1 MVKHTKL
8 KTISDKIIKFK
19 KYTPPQS
26 NNPDLPPL
34 YHIILSASTKGSG
47 KTHNCCLL
55 LQNYYDAGFKAETGE
70 PVQMRIIWVSGGTS
84 RSKQNAILDT
94 LKGLKK
100 EDRIDVDDN
109 IDDKL
114 QEIYDDLLAEK
125 LEIEDYNK
133 YASIY
138 EKYIISRDFRNI
150 TDDELLL
157 LFEKEFIDPKDDITR
172 PMDEDGNILYQPR
185 AVFLVL
191 DDLISTDAFSTKKN
205 NFINKLCVKSRHD
218 SDELCPINLFIIS
231 QNLKSI
237 PPLIRRQSDIFVLLK
252 NSNKEMIVDAIS
264 TEIGSHFT
272 KEQVLKAYEY
282 TSQIQYGS
290 LILDIHKST
299 QDTHRAK
306 LNWDNLLTLD

>member
-1 MVKHTKL
+1 MVSHKKL
-8 KTISDKIIKFK
+8 KTITDKIN
-19 KYTPPQS
+19 KYKVYNPPQP
-26 NNPDLPPL
+26 NNKDLPPL

-47 KTHNCCLL
+47 KTYNCCLL
-55 LQNYYDAGFKAETGE
+55 LQNYYESGFTAQNGD

-84 RSKQNAILDT
+84 KSKQNAILDS
-94 LKGLKK
+94 LKGLRE
-100 EDRIDVDDN
+100 EDRIDVNDD
-109 IDDKL
+109 IDEKL
-114 QEIYDDLLAEK
+114 QDIYDDLLAEK
-125 LEIEDYNK
+125 LGIEQYNY
-133 YASIY
+133 YASVY
-138 EKYIISRDFRNI
+138 EKYMTSRDFRNI

-157 LFEKEFIDPKDDITR
+157 LFSKEFIDPAKDPTR
-172 PMDEDGNILYQPR
+172 PTDEDGNILLQPR
-185 AVFLVL
+185 AVFLIL

-237 PPLIRRQSDIFVLLK
+237 PPLIRRQSDLFVLLK

-282 TSQIQYGS
+282 TSSIPYGS

-299 QDTHRAK
+299 EDTHRAR
-306 LNWDNLLTLD
+306 LNWDNLLTLE

>member
-1 MVKHTKL
+1 LYYQHQPKGQVKLIIAVYYFKTTTKQVL
-8 KTISDKIIKFK
+8 KRKQAN
-19 KYTPPQS
+19 QS
-26 NNPDLPPL
+26 KCVLF
-34 YHIILSASTKGSG
+34 
-47 KTHNCCLL
+47 
-55 LQNYYDAGFKAETGE
+55 GFLG
-70 PVQMRIIWVSGGTS
+70 VQQGQ
-84 RSKQNAILDT
+84 SKNAILDT
-94 LKGLKK
+94 LKGLRK

-138 EKYIISRDFRNI
+138 EKYMTSRDFRNI

-157 LFEKEFIDPKDDITR
+157 LFEKEFIDPKEDPTR

-252 NSNKEMIVDAIS
+252 NSNKEAIVDAIS
-264 TEIGSHFT
+264 AEIGSHFT

-282 TSQIQYGS
+282 TSEIPYGA
-290 LILDIHKST
+290 LILDIHKAT
-299 QDTHRAK
+299 KDTHRAK
-306 LNWDNLLTLD
+306 LNWDNLLELD

>member
-1 MVKHTKL
+1 MVKHIKL
-8 KTISDKIIKFK
+8 KTITDKITKFK
-19 KYTPPQS
+19 SYTPPQS
-26 NNPDLPPL
+26 NNPDLPAL
-34 YHIILSASTKGSG
+34 YHIVLSASTKGSG

-55 LQNYYDAGFKAETGE
+55 LQNYYEAGFKAENGE
-70 PVQMRIIWVSGGTS
+70 PVQMRIIWVSGGTA

-94 LKGLKK
+94 LKGLRK

-138 EKYIISRDFRNI
+138 EKYMRAKDFRNI

-157 LFEKEFIDPKDDITR
+157 LFEKEFIDPKEDPMR

-252 NSNKEMIVDAIS
+252 NSNKEAIVDAIS
-264 TEIGSHFT
+264 AEIGSHFT

-282 TSQIQYGS
+282 TSEIPYGA
-290 LILDIHKST
+290 LILDIHKAT
-299 QDTHRAK
+299 KDTHRAK
-306 LNWDNLLTLD
+306 LNWDNLLDLE